1 MSQGNDVTYADLNFG
16 KTPPK
21 KALHSEPNE
30 GDLAYEN
37 VYGPG
42 AKEVEEEEEEEEEEE
57 APGRGKAATGWK
69 GWTRKI
75 ALGAVATSLFLLAT
89 TVGLGVRYWQVS
101 GQLHR
106 ASQSHTAHSAAL
118 AQRIGA
124 QEEIL
129 DETEGQLQQV
139 REELSS
145 TREAL
150 RKSQEAANKTQQHLQ
165 GVEEVLREA
174 NHNLETLKQ
183 ENKEKEALLRQRI
196 GSCPPGWKLFRWK
209 CFWISDEMNYW
220 RKSLED
226 CQKKHSQ
233 LAILKKPWD
242 IREFWDA
249 VILKNSLQNSEYWIG
264 LSRTWSTEKNTW
276 ASLWADGSAYEVA
289 ESWKQ
294 YYYGKISSGNLG
306 EGYWQ
311 NQHQYICEVAAS
323 SSVGQAEIPW
333 HNN

>member
-1 MSQGNDVTYADLNFG
+1 MSQGDNVTYADLNFG
-16 KTPPK
+16 KIPPK
-21 KALHSEPNE
+21 KALQEEPNE

-42 AKEVEEEEEEEEEEE
+42 AKEVEEGEEEEEE

-129 DETEGQLQQV
+129 DETEGQLQQT

-145 TREAL
+145 SWEAL

-183 ENKEKEALLRQRI
+183 ENKEKEALLQQHVGLAPLTLLVGIYTPSFSRLL
-196 GSCPPGWKLFRWK
+196 PPRVEALPLEMLLDFERSEELAEKLGR
-209 CFWISDEMNYW
+209 
-220 RKSLED
+220 L
-226 CQKKHSQ
+226 
-233 LAILKKPWD
+233 
-242 IREFWDA
+242 
-249 VILKNSLQNSEYWIG
+249 
-264 LSRTWSTEKNTW
+264 
-276 ASLWADGSAYEVA
+276 
-289 ESWKQ
+289 
-294 YYYGKISSGNLG
+294 
-306 EGYWQ
+306 
-311 NQHQYICEVAAS
+311 
-323 SSVGQAEIPW
+323 
-333 HNN
+333 